1 MENAKALLR
10 RARRIK
16 QTEGPWSLL
25 RLAAA
30 YLLSH
35 LFYYQT
41 YYLSVAR
48 TDDPAEQNEADFMPR
63 VDDFTVRIVSTNEQ
77 ADELEAQGFEFR
89 SCALNS
95 RERLSKGAIASCVFV
110 GRELGHVGWAAVTQ
124 EAMSTLHEL
133 PIRIDFSKNEGY
145 RGATWT
151 DPRYRRMRLGLHGML
166 VGRRLLRERGVEVV
180 RTAMTKKNAATQSMM
195 VKFKQTFYAEGRYV
209 RLLWWESWKEKP
221 LNLQGQEAVRQSNE
235 PNG

>member
-1 MENAKALLR
+1 MESAKALPG
-10 RARRIK
+10 RARRIR
-16 QTEGPWSLL
+16 QTEGLWALL

-30 YLLSH
+30 YLLSR

-63 VDDFTVRIVSTNEQ
+63 VDDFTVRIVSTNGE
-77 ADELEAQGFEFR
+77 ADELEAQGLQFR
-89 SCALNS
+89 SCGSGA
-95 RERLSKGAIASCVFV
+95 REWLEKGAIACCVFV
-110 GRELGHVGWAAVTQ
+110 GRELGNVVWAAVTQ
-124 EAMSTLHEL
+124 EAMSSLHEL

-166 VGRRLLRERGVEVV
+166 VGPRLLRERGVEVV
-180 RTAMTKKNAATQSMM
+180 RTGMTKKNAATRSMM
-195 VKFKQTFYAEGRYV
+195 VKFKQTFYAEGRYLRV
-209 RLLWWESWKEKP
+209 LWWESWKEKP
-221 LNLQGQEAVRQSNE
+221 LSPSKGDSSHQS
-235 PNG
+235 